1 MFFVKDYKALR
12 LFGFQVC
19 STKSHEVLHRDTRR
33 FLKWMTLREVHR
45 GVALEMNTNDV
56 VLFKR

>member
-1 MFFVKDYKALR
+1 MLR
-12 LFGFQVC
+12 RYTYFEFQVC
-19 STKSHEVLHRDTRR
+19 GTKSHEVLHRDTRR